1 MKKIKVI
8 PFIISILFPLV
19 CTAFIVAYSYGAI
32 GNYTTNQNKYDNY
45 VVSDY
50 FDEDGSV
57 FDEVRKGIQLSSNK
71 FTLIDTNVSVDDFK
85 VVLYGHTGI
94 ETVDDEEVIQ
104 TAYTLYFYDINY
116 TTEKYNTV
124 DEFVKSKG
132 VHVEQNSQIKLV
144 VVKGTGE
151 AAIKAGYDSL
161 NTTDSSQSVVL
172 SDKVVS
178 GEALTISS
186 MVDHNAK
193 NVKED
198 TTVYA
203 YRTTVFNTSVNSSF
217 NNFSDLN
224 DIYEDEI
231 EDGLTVGEG
240 YTLML
245 VNQFTKNSE
254 NVGFKT
260 LATITLNKDQLLT
273 GEEFEAQNGV
283 SNGYNN
289 DYSKHGYSY
298 IKYIWPTLL
307 WQGAL
312 TLALSGILGVLF
324 YAIWS
329 TEEVATDEQKRIKNL
344 KASKKAAKKS
354 K

>member
-45 VVSDY
+45 VVGDY

-57 FDEVRKGIQLSSNK
+57 FDEVKKGIQLSSNK
-71 FTLIDTNVSVDDFK
+71 YKLIDTNVSANDFK
-85 VVLYGHTGI
+85 VLFYGQTAI
-94 ETVDDEEVIQ
+94 ETVEEEETIQ
-104 TAYTLYFYDINY
+104 TAYSLYLYDINY
-116 TTEKYNTV
+116 TTGKFNTV
-124 DEFVKSKG
+124 SEFQNASG
-132 VHVEQNSQIKLV
+132 IHVEQNSVIKLI

-151 AAIKAGYDSL
+151 AAIKAGQEALNPNDSD
-161 NTTDSSQSVVL
+161 TAITL

-178 GEALTISS
+178 AETLTVST
-186 MVDHNAK
+186 MEDHNAT

-203 YRTTVFNTSVNSSF
+203 YRTTVFNTTTNASF
-217 NNFSDLN
+217 NNFNDLN
-224 DIYEDEI
+224 ELYEDEI

-240 YTLML
+240 YTLIL
-245 VNQFTKNSE
+245 VNQFTKNAD

-260 LATITLNKDQLLT
+260 LATISLDKGQLLS
-273 GEEFEAQNGV
+273 GEDFEAQEGV
-283 SNGYNN
+283 LNGYNN

-312 TLALSGILGVLF
+312 TLVLSGILGVLF

-344 KASKKAAKKS
+344 KASKKAAKKT